1 MYDSKY
7 DSKMHDIII
16 PLMGFNGF
24 HHASS
29 TDSKEEFEDF
39 IGRESIIDKLKGWLY
54 DAREDN
60 KRHTTK
66 YSGAYLITGFR
77 GMGKS
82 SFVHKTIHEI
92 QTQKI
97 TKKKYVP
104 ISINVGNDLLTS
116 RDLLFIICQL
126 LEKSF
131 RRSTRIEAKF
141 NFKYF
146 FFKCKNFFRRLFRF
160 FKNVFT
166 FNIEDVWGS
175 IEYFF
180 CSNFLILVTLLLF
193 GLMYYLINPD
203 LKLTSFSFKDS
214 LNGIITSFVSAI
226 SYLYNLIIHK
236 WNNIDTKNCPILSN
250 LWKNIHY
257 RDFLFVITLLL
268 CVYLRRVFH
277 CLYRMTNSSIFITKW
292 HIKRN
297 FRHIIERIESVVTI
311 TDEKGIDAAK
321 NSKPLDAIPGIKFL
335 RGRKT
340 VYPIAQTTEI
350 QDLLINQLSL
360 INRLPSSNLRFIFII
375 DELDKVSPEDSEIQ
389 IIPEYEYTNSVKG
402 NSTYRSRQKA
412 LAELL
417 ANLKYF
423 ISSSEAKFVFIT
435 GYDMYETTLSD
446 ISNREFNIHSI
457 FNGYINVSS
466 FMRKTGKNT
475 SADSMIEEYFTHL
488 ILRAKD
494 SEKRE
499 DLGDYANFFR
509 QKWEK
514 KNSLSHQGEEYCEM
528 LLERRILFMRHF
540 LTYLFY
546 MSNGSPKK
554 LAMYLEKYVRSK
566 QRVIEQIEMKS
577 QGNPELEYQS
587 VALGVRDFW
596 KKCEWFLYFDERNIQ
611 KIEFINYLIYPMI
624 KNLIAKSSIY
634 NDKLLVSTSFMI
646 SNLYKFHKSGFS
658 WRNLEYMPELLDIN
672 KTPELRDFIG
682 GILQFLNQ
690 THVDDAALNL
700 YKFKFPQRL
709 SEEITF
715 YSKTSEE
722 VSYLFNFSHDELLS
736 IKTLHNK
743 QLDHYNKDAQ
753 YESPAIAS
761 LHHLLGDIY
770 ILEENYEQAIF
781 EYSEALNAISR
792 QIKDNPADKDD
803 VSKILFRIHLSLK
816 LGLAFEKRKTFDTAY
831 ITYES
836 IVKMILKLVK
846 NAKPLPHSL
855 INFFWSTT
863 ITEHLNSKASL
874 FSNIRLSYLAILAK
888 IAVMEKMDFGG
899 IDDHDL
905 LKLSKEFSMITNRLG
920 DEIKPLA
927 IMDFHNKLGS
937 ILYYKNSRNDEK
949 FRKKLQR
956 ILHLTYEHDMTKF
969 DSCREETAG
978 PKGVLAPKYS
988 VATENLL
995 TPCTACQY
1003 FNKSLTTC
1011 MAVLDH
1017 SSENPTVNYKDTS
1030 KAEFFLKYFHKREL
1044 TNKVHQQGNHFL
1056 QVMSS
1061 SLLGLG
1067 NTLLSC
1073 AKIKAADLTDFFI
1086 TLHKICNDLDK
1097 GKTGSIKELDKNWL
1111 SPFSKSILYYLAAAD
1126 SYQLLSDYKASY
1138 NIYVQILDAVA
1149 IYYRV
1154 IYKNDIPAGTLD
1166 FCEAITRKAIHCAY
1180 LHYDSI
1186 NCAEVDTQKHEFGKN
1201 HSDYINLH
1209 GLAVFPEI
1217 ELAIDKYHRICIL
1230 GEEDVRDK
1238 VLKKVLNSRQLGSF
1252 KLIATLTQNIQNL
1265 SLKVTVNEEILKR
1278 ILPDL
1283 WNSIQALNLD
1293 FCKTISL
1300 IRGYYKDV
1308 ESSSVVNKLLNDLD
1322 WHIMKD
1328 VTDTDEEKF
1337 CLLDYLVKDSLYC
1350 LSMITELIEPLY
1362 STTLYNHS
1370 YIGEFYRKTFYWNHI
1385 LICIKEL
1392 FNYTEA
1398 QNKEKFLDE
1407 LKIRYCKTYTPQE
1420 QANLESMFKET
1431 SDFLKD
1437 LDSWKNYCAEG
1448 TSRAQYLFDQIAPGS
1463 SNLLTSSYLTG
1474 MGLDHLDKAIE
1485 MHTSGKAYKEMM
1497 STLYFLEDDLQN
1509 DTNYM
1514 HLAIERFLINHGIL
1528 RERIVQLRKHAINK
1542 SNLVKIDNYVKS

>member
-1 MYDSKY
+1 MR
-7 DSKMHDIII
+7 DIII

-24 HHASS
+24 HHASNNE
-29 TDSKEEFEDF
+29 SKDDFEDF
-39 IGRESIIDKLKGWLY
+39 IGRESILDKLKSWLV
-54 DAREDN
+54 DHDEE
-60 KRHTTK
+60 KQKK
-66 YSGAYLITGFR
+66 YSGAYLVSGFR

-82 SFVHKTIHEI
+82 SFVYKAILDIKKHAKKHKYSTCH
-92 QTQKI
+92 
-97 TKKKYVP
+97 YVP

-116 RDLLFIICQL
+116 KEMLYIICKL
-126 LEKSF
+126 LSVAFDEK
-131 RRSTRIEAKF
+131 TRIGHNKRSRLNLIFFQLIIIVAAVLMLSFGYDMAYEY
-141 NFKYF
+141 FKHHT
-146 FFKCKNFFRRLFRF
+146 FFK
-160 FKNVFT
+160 VPFT
-166 FNIEDVWGS
+166 
-175 IEYFF
+175 Y
-180 CSNFLILVTLLLF
+180 
-193 GLMYYLINPD
+193 LMKKTNLTYISLYYV
-203 LKLTSFSFKDS
+203 
-214 LNGIITSFVSAI
+214 GITSTA
-226 SYLYNLIIHK
+226 
-236 WNNIDTKNCPILSN
+236 
-250 LWKNIHY
+250 
-257 RDFLFVITLLL
+257 LLL
-268 CVYLRRVFH
+268 CYLSHYIYYIIWKF
-277 CLYRMTNSSIFITKW
+277 TDWTFFITTW
-292 HIKRN
+292 QIKKTFHYLN
-297 FRHIIERIESVVTI
+297 KRIDSEMTESLVYGF
-311 TDEKGIDAAK
+311 DSAK
-321 NSKPLDAIPGIKFL
+321 NSKPHDKVPGLKL
-335 RGRKT
+335 LKNKT
-340 VYPIAQTTEI
+340 NFYPIAQTAEI
-350 QDLLINQLSL
+350 QDLLVNQLRL
-360 INRLPSSNLRFIFII
+360 IKRLKFAKFRIIFII
-375 DELDKVSPEDSEIQ
+375 DELDKVSPEDDEKQ
-389 IIPEYEYTNSVKG
+389 IIPEYEYTNAVKG
-402 NSTYRSRQKA
+402 HSSYRSRQMA

-417 ANLKYF
+417 ANMKYF

-435 GYDMYETTLSD
+435 GYDMYEATLAD

-466 FMRKTGKNT
+466 FLRKTGKNT
-475 SADSMIEEYFTHL
+475 GADTMIEEYFTHL

-509 QKWEK
+509 HEWER
-514 KNSLSHQGEEYCEM
+514 KNLLTNEGKEYCEL

-566 QRVIEQIEMKS
+566 QRVIEKIEMKFQRDS
-577 QGNPELEYQS
+577 ELEYQS

-596 KKCEWFLYFDERNIQ
+596 DKCEWFLYFDERNIQ

-715 YSKTSEE
+715 YSKSAEE

-736 IKTLHNK
+736 IKTLYNK
-743 QLDHYNKDAQ
+743 QLDHYDKEAL

-792 QIKDNPADKDD
+792 QIKANPDDSED

-846 NAKPLPHSL
+846 KAKPLPHSL
-855 INFFWSTT
+855 FNFFWSTT
-863 ITEHLNSKASL
+863 IIEHLNSKASL
-874 FSNIRLSYLAILAK
+874 FSNIRLTYLAILAK

-905 LKLSKEFSMITNRLG
+905 LKLSKEFSLITDRLG

-937 ILYYKNSRNDEK
+937 ILYYKNSRNDEN

-956 ILHLTYEHDMTKF
+956 ILHLTYEHDKTKF
-969 DSCREETAG
+969 DSCRGEAAEPTGTSASDY
-978 PKGVLAPKYS
+978 P
-988 VATENLL
+988 VATKNLL

-1011 MAVLDH
+1011 MAVLDNT
-1017 SSENPTVNYKDTS
+1017 SENPTERYKETS
-1030 KAEFFLKYFHKREL
+1030 KAAFFLKHFHVREL

-1067 NTLLSC
+1067 HTLLSC
-1073 AKIKAADLTDFFI
+1073 AKIKTADLTEFFI
-1086 TLHKICNDLDK
+1086 KLHKICNDLDK
-1097 GKTGSIKELDKNWL
+1097 GETGSIDDLNKDWL
-1111 SPFSKSILYYLAAAD
+1111 SPYSKSILYYLAAAD
-1126 SYQLLSDYKASY
+1126 SYQMLSDYKASY

-1154 IYKNDIPAGTLD
+1154 IYKGDVPTGTLD

-1186 NCAEVDTQKHEFGKN
+1186 NCAEVDTQKHEFGKS

-1230 GEEDVRDK
+1230 GEKNVRDK
-1238 VLKKVLNSRQLGSF
+1238 VLKKVLNSRQLGSY

-1278 ILPDL
+1278 IMPDL
-1283 WNSIQALNLD
+1283 WDSIKTLELN
-1293 FCKTISL
+1293 FGKTIFW
-1300 IRGYYKDV
+1300 ICRYYKD
-1308 ESSSVVNKLLNDLD
+1308 EKSSQDVNKLLEDLD
-1322 WHIMKD
+1322 WRIMKD
-1328 VTDTDEEKF
+1328 VTDTNDKKF

-1370 YIGEFYRKTFYWNHI
+1370 YIGEFYRKAFYWNHI

-1392 FNYTEA
+1392 FNYTET
-1398 QNKEKFLDE
+1398 QYKEKFLDE
-1407 LKIRYCKTYTPQE
+1407 LKARYCQTTPSQE
-1420 QANLESMFKET
+1420 HADLEKEFKKI
-1431 SDFLKD
+1431 SAFLEG
-1437 LDSWKNYCAEG
+1437 LDSWKQYCAEG
-1448 TSRAQYLFDQIAPGS
+1448 TSRAQCIFDQIAPGS

-1528 RERIVQLRKHAINK
+1528 RERIVQLREHAISK
-1542 SNLVKIDNYVKS
+1542 SNLVKIDNYVKP